1 MDESEQE
8 DTMPAWTAYG
18 FDVNELMHLCSG
30 TGHLVGGSVPSRA
43 EFMEAADGFAFPDFQ
58 SDDADGAAA
67 RASLA
72 KLEALTDIQY
82 ADLLKFIEA
91 FNEVVA
97 HMENLGFLESPNDYR
112 DASIA

>member
-1 MDESEQE
+1 
-8 DTMPAWTAYG
+8 MPEWTAYG
-18 FDVNELMHLCSG
+18 FDANELMHLCGG

-43 EFMEAADGFAFPDFQ
+43 DFMADAESFAFPDFQ
-58 SDDADGAAA
+58 GDDADGVAA

-72 KLEALTDIQY
+72 KVEALTHIQY

-97 HMENLGFLESPNDYR
+97 HMENLGFLGRP
-112 DASIA
+112 